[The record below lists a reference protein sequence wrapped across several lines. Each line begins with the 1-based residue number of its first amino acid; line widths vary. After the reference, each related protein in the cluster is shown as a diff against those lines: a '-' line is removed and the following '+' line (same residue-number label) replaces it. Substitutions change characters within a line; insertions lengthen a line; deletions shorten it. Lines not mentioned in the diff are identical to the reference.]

1 MYAGKT
7 HVPFELQS
15 PPGPQPAANEPTTS
29 PRIRQAFRIFIELFI
44 YRICL
49 LIFKKGSIYLNVT
62 IIIYF
67 ISINL
72 SLLYFALSSTNVLT
86 SCNTSYILVILLLQ
100 SLTGYKN
107 LKIINVINLGFR
119 RSKTSQKTKITSLI
133 DLITQKKTHSDY
145 LKSTYIIVFKT
156 KFTYL
161 QR

>member
-1 MYAGKT
+1 M
-7 HVPFELQS
+7 LQS
-15 PPGPQPAANEPTTS
+15 
-29 PRIRQAFRIFIELFI
+29 LFTLLVL
-44 YRICL
+44 ICL
-49 LIFKKGSIYLNVT
+49 CCTLH
-62 IIIYF
+62 
-67 ISINL
+67 
-72 SLLYFALSSTNVLT
+72 LSSANVLT

-119 RSKTSQKTKITSLI
+119 RSETSQKTKITSLI
-133 DLITQKKTHSDY
+133 DLITQEKTHSDY